1 MNYINKKKL
10 TKPLNT
16 PYLLGLEGE
25 DAARKLL
32 LKKGYRILE
41 RNYRYRK
48 AEVDLIAQTE
58 EEVIFI
64 EVKSRTSKWIAHL
77 ADHVS
82 KKKIRLVVEAAD
94 HYVVENK
101 INLEV
106 RFDIITVLKTKKG
119 LEIEHIEDAFYH
131 F

>member
-1 MNYINKKKL
+1 M
-10 TKPLNT
+10 NT

-32 LKKGYRILE
+32 LKKGYKILE
-41 RNYRYRK
+41 RNYRFRK

-58 EEVIFI
+58 NQIIFV

-94 HYVVENK
+94 HYVVENN
-101 INLEV
+101 IDLEV
-106 RFDIITVLKTKKG
+106 RFDIIVVLKTKIG
-119 LEIEHIEDAFYH
+119 LEIEHLEDAFYH

>member
-1 MNYINKKKL
+1 MNR
-10 TKPLNT
+10 
-16 PYLLGLEGE
+16 PYLLGIEGE
-25 DAARKLL
+25 NAARKLL
-32 LKKGYRILE
+32 LKKGYKILE
-41 RNYRYRK
+41 RNYRFRK
-48 AEVDLIAQTE
+48 AEVDLIAQTQDQI
-58 EEVIFI
+58 IFV

-94 HYVVENK
+94 HYVNNNK
-101 INLEV
+101 LDMEV

-119 LEIEHIEDAFYH
+119 LELEHIEDAFYH